1 MPHIEVKVEQRLGRG
16 VAKLVPLLDQ
26 RTMQEVLLIPG
37 EAFELSRA
45 LVETFAAP
53 ETPELGEFA
62 FCMRELSDAIYLG
75 RPLAELTCIIAI
87 VGEQAQK
94 FSGGRS

>member
-1 MPHIEVKVEQRLGRG
+1 MPHIEVKVEQRMGRG

-53 ETPELGEFA
+53 ANRELGEFA
-62 FCMRELSDAIYLG
+62 FCMREVSDAIYRG
-75 RPLAELTCIIAI
+75 QPLAQIRALIGI
-87 VGEQAQK
+87 VSEQAQK
-94 FSGGRS
+94 FCAGGS